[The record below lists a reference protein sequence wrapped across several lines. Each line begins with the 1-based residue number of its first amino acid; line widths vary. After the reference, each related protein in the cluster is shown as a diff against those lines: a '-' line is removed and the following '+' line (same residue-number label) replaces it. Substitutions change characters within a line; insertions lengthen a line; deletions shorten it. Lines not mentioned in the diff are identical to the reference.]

1 MRRPDVHALALLTLS
16 ACSFCGIA
24 HAQEEVQSRR
34 AYAIEPSAAI
44 TETITDNVN
53 LSANKRADLVTQPSV
68 SLRASANSARL
79 RGFLDYSL
87 SGLIYANESGRNDLL
102 NALSAFAT
110 GTVVENR
117 VFVDVGGSISQQ
129 AISPFG
135 TQAADSAVANSNRT
149 EVSTF
154 TVSPY
159 AKGRLGNFAE
169 YEARLSYAATRSDS
183 SDTSDQSTSA
193 AQLRLGGGTALTKL
207 GWSAQASHTEIDYSL
222 GRRTED
228 DLARGVLS
236 WAITPEL
243 SIGAIGGRESN
254 NYVSLNKES
263 HTISGFNVN
272 WKPSERTTLSAE
284 RENRFFGESH
294 AVTFSH
300 RRARTIWTFSDVRD
314 VSTNPGQP
322 TLGSPGTAFDL
333 FFQQFANVEP
343 DAVLRRQLVNS
354 FLQSNGISPTS
365 RLFGASLMSA
375 VTLQRAQNLSF
386 AWLGLRDTLT
396 FTASN
401 SENRQLD
408 AVTPLNDFSLL
419 RQRGLAVDLAH
430 RLTPISTVSL
440 NALYQRAS
448 GSIASQTTTLKS
460 IAAAWSGRLG
470 RRTDLALGARHAVF
484 DSTSSPYDETA
495 VYGTLRLQF

>member
-1 MRRPDVHALALLTLS
+1 MRRPDIPALALLALN
-16 ACSFCGIA
+16 ACSFCGAA
-24 HAQEEVQSRR
+24 HAQEEVQPRR
-34 AYAIEPSAAI
+34 TYAIESSAAI
-44 TETITDNVN
+44 TETITDNGN
-53 LSANKRADLVTQPSV
+53 LSANKRADLVTQPSIG
-68 SLRASANSARL
+68 LRASANSARL

-87 SGLIYANESGRNDLL
+87 SGLVYANETARNDLL

-110 GTVVENR
+110 GTLVENR

-135 TQAADSAVANSNRT
+135 TQAADSALANPNRT

-154 TVSPY
+154 SVSPY
-159 AKGRLGNFAE
+159 ARGRLGNFAE
-169 YEARLSYAATRSDS
+169 YEARVSYAATRSNAVA
-183 SDTSDQSTSA
+183 TSDQDTSS
-193 AQLRLGGGTALTKL
+193 AQLRIGSGTALTKL

-228 DLARGVLS
+228 DVARGVLS

-243 SIGAIGGRESN
+243 SVGAIAGRESN
-254 NYVSLNKES
+254 NYVSLNKDT
-263 HTISGFNVN
+263 HTISGFNAK
-272 WKPSERTTLSAE
+272 WKPSERTTFSAE

-294 AVTFSH
+294 AVTFTH
-300 RRARTIWTFSDVRD
+300 RTARTTWSFSDVRD

-322 TLGSPGTAFDL
+322 TLGSRGTAFDAL
-333 FFQQFANVEP
+333 FQLYAKVEP
-343 DAVLRRQLVNS
+343 DPIARQLLVNEVLRIN
-354 FLQSNGISPTS
+354 NTSPAS
-365 RLFGASLMSA
+365 PPFGAFLTSA

-386 AWLGLRDTLT
+386 ALLGLRDTLT
-396 FTASN
+396 FTASKSQN
-401 SENRQLD
+401 EQLD

-448 GSIASQTTTLKS
+448 GSLAVQTTTLKS
-460 IAAAWSGRLG
+460 IAAAWSARLG

-484 DSTSSPYDETA
+484 DSSSSPYDETA